1 MTLLDPEQR
10 GLNSPD
16 VSMRMRN
23 YMLGV
28 LNLIKQGYANQDF
41 GD

>member
-16 VSMRMRN
+16 VSMPMCN